1 MQTQE
6 KTKIIALPHPWKIFA
21 LESFLFS
28 LTLGLGIATAFKIN
42 KILTIERITPPQI
55 SPLKFI
61 TYFLGVT
68 LFIFFLSYVL
78 KLKKEKGLIFKT
90 LFILAIFSG
99 SITLF
104 SAWLPDETSFVLI
117 IILLFWW
124 VKWPSIFIQDLLV
137 VFGIAGAGSF
147 LGLALDPLVVVLLLI
162 IFSIYDWIAVFKT
175 KHMIKM
181 AREMIESRAVLALV
195 VPPDISSFKEGFKE
209 IRPGGKFLILGGGD
223 IVFPLLF
230 VASLVPFGV
239 LKSLIVAFFSLL
251 GLLASFLFFISQ
263 KRRQPIPALPPIA
276 FFSIIGYLITL
287 FI

>member
-1 MQTQE
+1 M
-6 KTKIIALPHPWKIFA
+6 
-21 LESFLFS
+21 
-28 LTLGLGIATAFKIN
+28 GLGIATAFKISEF
-42 KILTIERITPPQI
+42 LEVEQITPPQI
-55 SPLKFI
+55 SSLKFI
-61 TYFLGVT
+61 TYFLLAT

-78 KLKKEKGLIFKT
+78 KPKKEKRLIFKT

-104 SAWLPDETSFVLI
+104 SAWLPDETSFTLI
-117 IILLFWW
+117 IVLLFWW
-124 VKWPSIFIQDLLV
+124 LVWPSIFIQDLLV

-147 LGLALDPLVVVLLLI
+147 LGLGLDPSVVVLLLI

-175 KHMIKM
+175 KHMIKI
-181 AREMIESRAVLALV
+181 AREMIESQAVLALV
-195 VPPDISSFKEGFKE
+195 IPPDISSFKEGFKE
-209 IRPGGKFLILGGGD
+209 MRPGGKFLILGGGD

-230 VASLVPFGV
+230 AASLVPFGV